1 MSRVFLSLGSNMED
15 RYWYIQEAIK
25 QLRAVD
31 QVEVT
36 IMSSVYE
43 TDPVGYVEQPAF
55 LNLVVGLQ
63 TTLTPLELLAA
74 TQRIEHELGRK
85 REIKWGPRTIDLD
98 ILLYDQENMEL
109 EHLILPHPRMWQR
122 AFVIIPLLEVAPDL
136 TFKDSGLSIR
146 DIYEQLQDKEGVRVW
161 NP

>member
-1 MSRVFLSLGSNMED
+1 MSKVFISLGSNMED
-15 RYWYIQEAIK
+15 RYWYIQEAIH

-31 QVEVT
+31 QIDVT
-36 IMSSVYE
+36 VISSVYK
-43 TDPVGYVEQPAF
+43 TNPVGYVDQPAF

-63 TTLTPLELLAA
+63 TTLTPLELLAE
-74 TQRIEHELGRK
+74 TQRIENDLGRK

-98 ILLYDQENMEL
+98 ILLFDQENMEL

-122 AFVIIPLLEVAPDL
+122 AFVIIPLLEVAPEL
-136 TFKDSGLSIR
+136 TFKESSFSIR
-146 DIYEQLQDKEGVRVW
+146 DIYEQLDDKEGVRVW